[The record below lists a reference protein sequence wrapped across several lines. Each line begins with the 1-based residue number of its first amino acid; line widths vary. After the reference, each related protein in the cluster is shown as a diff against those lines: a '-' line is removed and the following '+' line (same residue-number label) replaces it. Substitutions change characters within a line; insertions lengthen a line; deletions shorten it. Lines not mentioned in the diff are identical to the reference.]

1 MNEAE
6 AAPGADTR
14 TFYIVVHV
22 LADNAFKKYL
32 QHCSQSDLM
41 LFRGMLLR
49 VGAGWQL
56 PTRSAAGAC
65 LCSSQQHDC
74 KASWYVAI
82 THSAWSLV
90 VGTSHSTCNPLAY
103 V

>member
-41 LFRGMLLR
+41 LFRGLLLR

-56 PTRSAAGAC
+56 PARSAHAVAPH
-65 LCSSQQHDC
+65 SSMT
-74 KASWYVAI
+74 VR
-82 THSAWSLV
+82 
-90 VGTSHSTCNPLAY
+90 PLGM
-103 V
+103 